1 MHMHLFCLIVGISKI
16 ATKFADSSPH
26 LCCTLRR
33 ISALLSAAPLQNSL
47 QYSSPHLGST
57 LCSTLLQLFLQYS
70 IHHHGRC
77 WHGVVLQI
85 FFGIIMQLSG
95 ILRANYSVTLSYAL
109 CDWDLWCR
117 LFSKEKFVFCY
128 LVGKNVPEKV
138 HFWQTHLCVI
148 FTRNIFR
155 IFSQKSHQCT
165 HNKETYTTVCS

>member
-1 MHMHLFCLIVGISKI
+1 MHMHLFCLIVGIS
-16 ATKFADSSPH
+16 KFADSSPH

-77 WHGVVLQI
+77 QHGVVLRI

-95 ILRANYSVTLSYAL
+95 VLRANYCILQHRTIFGAYNAVFL
-109 CDWDLWCR
+109 CYMLCAFGTCDADFLAKKS
-117 LFSKEKFVFCY
+117 LFFAT
-128 LVGKNVPEKV
+128 LVGKMYLKKV
-138 HFWQTHLCVI
+138 HFFGQTHYSM
-148 FTRNIFR
+148 TSAARN
-155 IFSQKSHQCT
+155 
-165 HNKETYTTVCS
+165 